1 MKVILKKAVVVVT
14 IGMMAMLQSCSSN
27 DDLDGYTPTNFNV
40 GGKVEKGPFV
50 RGTAIQM
57 QPLDADLD
65 ETGES
70 FTSTITDNE
79 GTFTFGSKLLKSPY
93 VKLSASGYY
102 FNEVTGELSKGT
114 LALNAVANLQNAAD
128 VNLNILSHLK
138 YQRVMDL
145 VSKDGKSF
153 KEANN
158 QAQEEVLK
166 TFGLEKYAKTDVNH
180 FSITSGTDEA
190 AALIAVSSLILY
202 NRSEAQIT
210 EYLSQL
216 SEEFAEDGN
225 FSETTKLQIRKDMF
239 SLESKLPQIAENIKK
254 RYQEMGKEV
263 AVKNLIYYFDWD
275 GDGTAGNEIAPEN
288 HPVSLEANNI
298 NVPMEG
304 GSYEV
309 KVNTTVPVYLERP
322 SISGDDI
329 SNLTPV
335 WGMEIYETGS
345 GSEPSINYTKELNNN
360 ILKVVVKAA
369 SFRKEQTASIPLYD
383 GMGNVVA
390 SLSLTQQAN
399 PNAEIIVPR
408 LGSEGIS
415 LVSDFMRSLSEAVT
429 LEAGINYCYTKI
441 INNPRLVAP
450 SLVAP
455 ISSSEPN
462 IRNCWI
468 DSYQALN
475 MIARLY
481 RADAM
486 YRAVYSPY
494 LNVYRDLCY
503 YQLLTW
509 WGGVVVIPNTGFD
522 GYVDSY
528 VSRTSESG
536 ILQMLEEELL
546 DAIKD
551 LDEKKCVAFAINAN
565 DALFVSKD
573 VARILLA
580 KVYMYQQKWA
590 AASELLQQVVDKN
603 IYSMEKVPTKYTSE
617 NKDLILALNF
627 SNGSRASR
635 VNVDGS
641 PEDVVP
647 IMTTTDVKLLYAECE
662 IHLGNNAKASKY
674 ISEVG
679 NINGISGTNVSVEGI
694 KQLRK
699 SLKLQD
705 YFAFLKR
712 NGLAMKE
719 LGLEKYQLLLPIPQ
733 NEINANPNLT
743 QNPGY

>member
-145 VSKDGKSF
+145 VAKDGKSF

-158 QAQEEVLK
+158 KAQEEVLK

-275 GDGTAGNEIAPEN
+275 GDGIAGNEIAPEN
-288 HPVSLEANNI
+288 HPVSLETNNI

-322 SISGDDI
+322 SFSEIENYPSVSVSG
-329 SNLTPV
+329 T
-335 WGMEIYETGS
+335 EIYETGS
-345 GSEPSINYTKELNNN
+345 GNEPCINYTKELNNN

-369 SFRKEQTASIPLYD
+369 SFRKEQAVSIPLYD
-383 GMGNVVA
+383 GMGNEVA
-390 SLSLTQQAN
+390 CLNLTQQAN

-408 LGSEGIS
+408 LGSVGIS

-429 LEAGINYCYTKI
+429 REAGMNYRYTKI
-441 INNPRLVAP
+441 INDPRF
-450 SLVAP
+450 VAP
-455 ISSSEPN
+455 IRSSETN
-462 IRNCWI
+462 IHNCWI

-551 LDEKKCVAFAINAN
+551 LDEKKCVAFATNAN

-590 AASELLQQVVDKN
+590 AASDLLQQVVDKK

-617 NKDLILALNF
+617 NKDLILALKFVNRT
-627 SNGSRASR
+627 RASR
-635 VNVDGS
+635 VYVDGS
-641 PEDVVP
+641 PEEVVP
-647 IMTTTDVKLLYAECE
+647 IMTTTDGKLLYAECQ

-679 NINGISGTNVSVEGI
+679 NINGISGTTVSVEGI

-712 NGLAMKE
+712 NGLAKKE

-733 NEINANPNLT
+733 NELNANPSLT

>member
-1 MKVILKKAVVVVT
+1 M
-14 IGMMAMLQSCSSN
+14 
-27 DDLDGYTPTNFNV
+27 
-40 GGKVEKGPFV
+40 
-50 RGTAIQM
+50 
-57 QPLDADLD
+57 
-65 ETGES
+65 
-70 FTSTITDNE
+70 
-79 GTFTFGSKLLKSPY
+79 
-93 VKLSASGYY
+93 
-102 FNEVTGELSKGT
+102 
-114 LALNAVANLQNAAD
+114 ALNAVANLQNAAD
-128 VNLNILSHLK
+128 VNLNILAHLK

-145 VSKDGKSF
+145 VAKDGKSF

-263 AVKNLIYYFDWD
+263 AVKNLIYFFDWD

-288 HPVSLEANNI
+288 HPVSLETNNI

-322 SISGDDI
+322 SIPGDDI
-329 SNLTPV
+329 YDNSTSVP
-335 WGMEIYETGS
+335 GMGIYETGS
-345 GSEPSINYTKELNNN
+345 GSEPCINYTKELNNN

-369 SFRKEQTASIPLYD
+369 SFRKEQAVSIPLYD

-390 SLSLTQQAN
+390 SLNLTQQAN
-399 PNAEIIVPR
+399 PNAGIIVPR
-408 LGSEGIS
+408 LGSDGIS
-415 LVSDFMRSLSEAVT
+415 CVFGFMESLANAVT
-429 LEAGINYCYTKI
+429 LEAQMNYRYTKI
-441 INNPRLVAP
+441 INDP
-450 SLVAP
+450 SFVAP
-455 ISSSEPN
+455 IRSSESN
-462 IRNCWI
+462 IHDCWI
-468 DSYQALN
+468 NSYQALN
-475 MIARLY
+475 RIASLY

-503 YQLLTW
+503 YQMLIW
-509 WGGVVVIPNTGFD
+509 WGGVVVMPNAGFGSCAD
-522 GYVDSY
+522 P
-528 VSRTSESG
+528 SRTSESS
-536 ILQMLEEELL
+536 ILQMLEEELVE
-546 DAIKD
+546 AIRN
-551 LDEKKCVAFAINAN
+551 LDEKKCVAFATNAN

-590 AASELLQQVVDKN
+590 AASDLLQKVVDKN

-617 NKDLILALNF
+617 SKDLILALMF
-627 SNGSRASR
+627 GIGSRASR

-641 PEDVVP
+641 PEEVVP
-647 IMTTTDVKLLYAECE
+647 IMTTTDVKLLYAECQ

-733 NEINANPNLT
+733 NEIDMNPNFT

>member
-145 VSKDGKSF
+145 VAKDGKSF

-275 GDGTAGNEIAPEN
+275 GDGIAGNEIAPEN
-288 HPVSLEANNI
+288 HPVSLETNNI

-322 SISGDDI
+322 SFSEIENYPSVSVSGTD
-329 SNLTPV
+329 
-335 WGMEIYETGS
+335 IYETGS
-345 GSEPSINYTKELNNN
+345 GNEPCINYTKELNNN

-369 SFRKEQTASIPLYD
+369 SFRKEQAVSIPLYD
-383 GMGNVVA
+383 GMGNEVA
-390 SLSLTQQAN
+390 CLNLTQQAN

-408 LGSEGIS
+408 LGSVGIS

-429 LEAGINYCYTKI
+429 REAGMNYRYTKI
-441 INNPRLVAP
+441 INDPRF
-450 SLVAP
+450 VAP
-455 ISSSEPN
+455 IRSSETN
-462 IRNCWI
+462 IHNCWI

-551 LDEKKCVAFAINAN
+551 LDEKKCVAFATNAN

-590 AASELLQQVVDKN
+590 AASNLLQQVVDKN

-617 NKDLILALNF
+617 NKDLILALKF
-627 SNGSRASR
+627 GIGSRASR

-641 PEDVVP
+641 PEEVVP

-719 LGLEKYQLLLPIPQ
+719 LGLEKYQLLLPIPE
-733 NEINANPNLT
+733 NEIMANPNLT

>member
-128 VNLNILSHLK
+128 VNLNILAHLK

-145 VSKDGKSF
+145 VAKDGKSF

-288 HPVSLEANNI
+288 HPVSLETNNI

-322 SISGDDI
+322 SFSEIENYPSVSVSG
-329 SNLTPV
+329 T
-335 WGMEIYETGS
+335 EIYETGS
-345 GSEPSINYTKELNNN
+345 GNEPCINYTKELNNN

-369 SFRKEQTASIPLYD
+369 SFRKEQAVSIPLYD
-383 GMGNVVA
+383 GMGNEVA
-390 SLSLTQQAN
+390 CLNLTQQAN

-408 LGSEGIS
+408 LGSVGIS
-415 LVSDFMRSLSEAVT
+415 LVSDFMSSLSEAVN
-429 LEAGINYCYTKI
+429 LEAGMNYRYTKI
-441 INNPRLVAP
+441 INDFRF
-450 SLVAP
+450 VAP

-462 IRNCWI
+462 IRKCWN

-503 YQLLTW
+503 YQMLIW
-509 WGGVVVIPNTGFD
+509 WGGVVVMPNAGFE
-522 GYVDSY
+522 GYADSY
-528 VSRTSESG
+528 VPRTSESS

-551 LDEKKCVAFAINAN
+551 LDEKKCVAFATNAN

-590 AASELLQQVVDKN
+590 AASNLLQQVVDKN

-617 NKDLILALNF
+617 NKDLILALKF
-627 SNGSRASR
+627 GIGSRASR

-641 PEDVVP
+641 PEEVVP

-733 NEINANPNLT
+733 NEINMNPNMT

>member
-145 VSKDGKSF
+145 VAKDGKSF

-263 AVKNLIYYFDWD
+263 AVKNLIYFFDWD

-288 HPVSLEANNI
+288 HPVSLETNNI

-322 SISGDDI
+322 SIPGDDI
-329 SNLTPV
+329 YDNSTSVL
-335 WGMEIYETGS
+335 GMKIYETGS
-345 GSEPSINYTKELNNN
+345 GSEPCINYSKELNNN

-369 SFRKEQTASIPLYD
+369 SFRKEQAVSIPLYD

-390 SLSLTQQAN
+390 RLNLTQQAN

-408 LGSEGIS
+408 LGSDGIS

-450 SLVAP
+450 
-455 ISSSEPN
+455 ISSFNENLINYWSNEY
-462 IRNCWI
+462 
-468 DSYQALN
+468 SSLN
-475 MIARLY
+475 LIAYLY
-481 RADAM
+481 RADSM

-494 LNVYRDLCY
+494 LNVYRDMCY
-503 YQLLTW
+503 YQMLVW
-509 WGGVVVIPNTGFD
+509 WGGVVVVPNAGFE
-522 GYVDSY
+522 SY
-528 VSRTSESG
+528 ADPSRTSESS
-536 ILQMLEEELL
+536 ILQMLEEELVE
-546 DAIKD
+546 AIRN
-551 LDEKKCVAFAINAN
+551 LDEKKCVAFATNAN

-590 AASELLQQVVDKN
+590 AASNLLQKVVDKS
-603 IYSMEKVPTKYTSE
+603 IYPIEKVPTKYTSE
-617 NKDLILALNF
+617 NKDLILALMVGNE
-627 SNGSRASR
+627 SRASR
-635 VNVDGS
+635 VYVDGS

-674 ISEVG
+674 ISEVD
-679 NINGISGTNVSVEGI
+679 NVNGISGTSVSVEGI

-712 NGLAMKE
+712 NGLAIKE

-733 NEINANPNLT
+733 NEINMNPNMT

>member
-138 YQRVMDL
+138 YQRVMNL
-145 VSKDGKSF
+145 VAKDGKSF

-263 AVKNLIYYFDWD
+263 AVKNLIYFFDWD

-288 HPVSLEANNI
+288 HPVSLETNNI

-322 SISGDDI
+322 SIPGDDI
-329 SNLTPV
+329 YDNSTSVL
-335 WGMEIYETGS
+335 GMKIYETGS
-345 GSEPSINYTKELNNN
+345 GSEPCINYSKELNNN

-369 SFRKEQTASIPLYD
+369 SFRKEQAVSIPLYD

-390 SLSLTQQAN
+390 RLNLTQQAN

-408 LGSEGIS
+408 LGSDGIS

-450 SLVAP
+450 
-455 ISSSEPN
+455 ISSFNENLINYWSNEY
-462 IRNCWI
+462 
-468 DSYQALN
+468 SSLN
-475 MIARLY
+475 LIAYLY
-481 RADAM
+481 RADSM

-494 LNVYRDLCY
+494 LNVYRDMCY
-503 YQLLTW
+503 YQMLIW
-509 WGGVVVIPNTGFD
+509 WGGVVVVPNAGFE
-522 GYVDSY
+522 SY
-528 VSRTSESG
+528 ADPSRTSESS
-536 ILQMLEEELL
+536 ILQMLEEELVE
-546 DAIKD
+546 AIRN
-551 LDEKKCVAFAINAN
+551 LDEKKCVAFATNAN

-590 AASELLQQVVDKN
+590 AASNLLQKVVDKS
-603 IYSMEKVPTKYTSE
+603 IYPIEKVPTKYTSE
-617 NKDLILALNF
+617 NKDLILALMVGNE
-627 SNGSRASR
+627 SRASR
-635 VNVDGS
+635 VYVDGS

-674 ISEVG
+674 ISEVD
-679 NINGISGTNVSVEGI
+679 NVNGISGTSVSVEGI
-694 KQLRK
+694 NQLRK

-712 NGLAMKE
+712 NGLAIKE

-733 NEINANPNLT
+733 NEINMNPNMT

>member
-145 VSKDGKSF
+145 VAKDGKSF

-180 FSITSGTDEA
+180 FSITSSTDEA

-275 GDGTAGNEIAPEN
+275 GDGIAGNEIAPEN
-288 HPVSLEANNI
+288 HPVSLETNNI

-322 SISGDDI
+322 SIPGDDI
-329 SNLTPV
+329 YDNSTSVL
-335 WGMEIYETGS
+335 GMKIYETGS
-345 GSEPSINYTKELNNN
+345 GSEPCINYTKELNNN

-369 SFRKEQTASIPLYD
+369 SFRKEQAVSIPLYD

-390 SLSLTQQAN
+390 SLNLTQQAN

-408 LGSEGIS
+408 LGSDGIS
-415 LVSDFMRSLSEAVT
+415 CVSEFMKSLANAVT
-429 LEAGINYCYTKI
+429 LEAQMNYRYTKI
-441 INNPRLVAP
+441 INDP
-450 SLVAP
+450 SFVAP
-455 ISSSEPN
+455 IRSSESN
-462 IRNCWI
+462 IHNCYI
-468 DSYQALN
+468 NSYQALN

-494 LNVYRDLCY
+494 LNVYRDMCY
-503 YQLLTW
+503 YQMLIW
-509 WGGVVVIPNTGFD
+509 WGGVVVVPNAGFE
-522 GYVDSY
+522 GYADSY
-528 VSRTSESG
+528 VPRTSESS
-536 ILQMLEEELL
+536 ILQMLEEELVE
-546 DAIKD
+546 AIRN
-551 LDEKKCVAFAINAN
+551 LDEKKCVAFATNAN

-590 AASELLQQVVDKN
+590 AASNLLQQVVDKN

-617 NKDLILALNF
+617 NKDLILALKVGNE
-627 SNGSRASR
+627 SRDSR

-641 PEDVVP
+641 PEKVVP

-674 ISEVG
+674 ISEVD
-679 NINGISGTNVSVEGI
+679 NVNGISGTSVSVEGI

-733 NEINANPNLT
+733 DEINANPSLN

>member
-145 VSKDGKSF
+145 VAKDGKSF

-263 AVKNLIYYFDWD
+263 AVKNLIYFFDWD

-288 HPVSLEANNI
+288 HPVSLETNNI

-322 SISGDDI
+322 GIPGDDI
-329 SNLTPV
+329 YDNSTSVL
-335 WGMEIYETGS
+335 GMKIYETGS
-345 GSEPSINYTKELNNN
+345 GSEPCINYSKELNNN

-369 SFRKEQTASIPLYD
+369 SFRKEQAVSIPLYD

-390 SLSLTQQAN
+390 RLNLTQQAN

-408 LGSEGIS
+408 LGSDGIS
-415 LVSDFMRSLSEAVT
+415 LVSDFMRSLSETVT

-450 SLVAP
+450 
-455 ISSSEPN
+455 ISSFNENLINYWSNEY
-462 IRNCWI
+462 
-468 DSYQALN
+468 SSLN
-475 MIARLY
+475 LIAYLY
-481 RADAM
+481 RADSM

-494 LNVYRDLCY
+494 LNVYRDMCY
-503 YQLLTW
+503 YQMLIW
-509 WGGVVVIPNTGFD
+509 WGGVVVVPNAGFE
-522 GYVDSY
+522 SY
-528 VSRTSESG
+528 ADPSRTSESS
-536 ILQMLEEELL
+536 ILQMLEEELVE
-546 DAIKD
+546 AIRN
-551 LDEKKCVAFAINAN
+551 LDEKKCVAFATNAN

-590 AASELLQQVVDKN
+590 AASNLLQKVVDKS
-603 IYSMEKVPTKYTSE
+603 IYPIEKVPTKYTSE
-617 NKDLILALNF
+617 NKDLILALMVGNE
-627 SNGSRASR
+627 SRASR
-635 VNVDGS
+635 VYVDGS

-674 ISEVG
+674 ISEVD
-679 NINGISGTNVSVEGI
+679 NVNGISGTSVSVEGI
-694 KQLRK
+694 NQLRK

-712 NGLAMKE
+712 NGLAIKE

-733 NEINANPNLT
+733 NEINMNPNMT

>member
-1 MKVILKKAVVVVT
+1 MKVILKNAVVVVT

-27 DDLDGYTPTNFNV
+27 DDLDGYTSTNFNV

-70 FTSTITDNE
+70 FTSKITDNE

-138 YQRVMDL
+138 YQRVLDL
-145 VSKDGKSF
+145 VAKDGKSF

-288 HPVSLEANNI
+288 HPVSLETNNI
-298 NVPMEG
+298 NVPIEG

-322 SISGDDI
+322 SFSEIENYPSVSVSG
-329 SNLTPV
+329 T
-335 WGMEIYETGS
+335 EIYEAGS
-345 GSEPSINYTKELNNN
+345 GNEPCINYTKELNNN

-369 SFRKEQTASIPLYD
+369 SFRKEQAVSIPLYD
-383 GMGNVVA
+383 GMGNEVTR
-390 SLSLTQQAN
+390 LNLTQQAN

-408 LGSEGIS
+408 LGSVGIS
-415 LVSDFMRSLSEAVT
+415 CVSEFMMSLAKAVT
-429 LEAGINYCYTKI
+429 LEAQMNYRYTKI
-441 INNPRLVAP
+441 INDP
-450 SLVAP
+450 SFVAP
-455 ISSSEPN
+455 IRSNETN
-462 IRNCWI
+462 IHNCWI
-468 DSYQALN
+468 NSYQALN

-503 YQLLTW
+503 YQMLIW
-509 WGGVVVIPNTGFD
+509 WGGVVVMPNAGFE
-522 GYVDSY
+522 GYADSY
-528 VSRTSESG
+528 VPRTSESS
-536 ILQMLEEELL
+536 ILQMLEEELVE
-546 DAIKD
+546 AIRN
-551 LDEKKCVAFAINAN
+551 LDEKKCVAFATNAN
-565 DALFVSKD
+565 DALFVLKD

-590 AASELLQQVVDKN
+590 AASNLLQQVVDKN

-617 NKDLILALNF
+617 NKDLILALKFGNE
-627 SNGSRASR
+627 SRASR

-641 PEDVVP
+641 PEKVVP
-647 IMTTTDVKLLYAECE
+647 IMTTTDVKLLYAECQ
-662 IHLGNNAKASKY
+662 IHLDNNAKASKY

-733 NEINANPNLT
+733 NEINANPSLN

>member
-57 QPLDADLD
+57 QPLDAELD

-145 VSKDGKSF
+145 VAKDGKSF

-288 HPVSLEANNI
+288 HLVRLETNNI

-329 SNLTPV
+329 YDNFSPV
-335 WGMEIYETGS
+335 LGMEIYETGS
-345 GSEPSINYTKELNNN
+345 GSELCINYTKELNNN

-369 SFRKEQTASIPLYD
+369 SFRKEQAVSIPLYD

-390 SLSLTQQAN
+390 SLNLTQQAN

-408 LGSEGIS
+408 LGSDGIR
-415 LVSDFMRSLSEAVT
+415 LVSGLMERLANAVT
-429 LEAGINYCYTKI
+429 LEAQMNYRYTKI
-441 INNPRLVAP
+441 INDPHF
-450 SLVAP
+450 VAP

-462 IRNCWI
+462 INNCWRY
-468 DSYQALN
+468 SYQALN
-475 MIARLY
+475 RIAMLY

-503 YQLLTW
+503 YQMLIW
-509 WGGVVVIPNTGFD
+509 WGGVVVVPNAGFE
-522 GYVDSY
+522 SY
-528 VSRTSESG
+528 ADPSRTSESS
-536 ILQMLEEELL
+536 ILQMLEEELVE
-546 DAIKD
+546 AIRN
-551 LDEKKCVAFAINAN
+551 LDEKKCVAFATNAN

-590 AASELLQQVVDKN
+590 AASNLLQKVVDKS
-603 IYSMEKVPTKYTSE
+603 IYPIEKVPTKYTSE
-617 NKDLILALNF
+617 NKDLILALMVGNE
-627 SNGSRASR
+627 SRASR
-635 VNVDGS
+635 VYVDGS

-662 IHLGNNAKASKY
+662 IHLDNNAKASKY

-679 NINGISGTNVSVEGI
+679 NINGISGTSVSVEGI

-712 NGLAMKE
+712 NGLAIKE

-733 NEINANPNLT
+733 NEINMNPNMT

>member
-57 QPLDADLD
+57 QPLDAELD

-145 VSKDGKSF
+145 VAKDGKSF

-288 HPVSLEANNI
+288 HPVRLETNNI

-322 SISGDDI
+322 SIPGDDI
-329 SNLTPV
+329 YDNSTSV
-335 WGMEIYETGS
+335 SGMEIYETGS
-345 GSEPSINYTKELNNN
+345 EPCINYTKELNNN

-369 SFRKEQTASIPLYD
+369 SFRKEQAVSIPLYD

-390 SLSLTQQAN
+390 SLNLTQQAN

-408 LGSEGIS
+408 LGSDGIR
-415 LVSDFMRSLSEAVT
+415 LVSGLMERLANAVT
-429 LEAGINYCYTKI
+429 LEAQMNYRYTKI
-441 INNPRLVAP
+441 INDPHF
-450 SLVAP
+450 VAP

-462 IRNCWI
+462 INNCWRY
-468 DSYQALN
+468 SYQALN
-475 MIARLY
+475 RIAMLY

-503 YQLLTW
+503 YQMLIW
-509 WGGVVVIPNTGFD
+509 WGGVVVVPNAGFE
-522 GYVDSY
+522 SY
-528 VSRTSESG
+528 ADPSRTSESS
-536 ILQMLEEELL
+536 ILQMLEEELVE
-546 DAIKD
+546 AIRN
-551 LDEKKCVAFAINAN
+551 LDEKKCVAFATNAN

-590 AASELLQQVVDKN
+590 AASNLLQKVVDKS
-603 IYSMEKVPTKYTSE
+603 IYPIEKVPTKYTSE
-617 NKDLILALNF
+617 NKDLILALMVGNE
-627 SNGSRASR
+627 SRASR
-635 VNVDGS
+635 VYVDGS

-662 IHLGNNAKASKY
+662 IHLDNNAKASKY

-733 NEINANPNLT
+733 DEINANPSLN

>member
-57 QPLDADLD
+57 QPLDAELD

-138 YQRVMDL
+138 YQRVMNL
-145 VSKDGKSF
+145 VAKDGKSF

-288 HPVSLEANNI
+288 HPVRLETNNI

-322 SISGDDI
+322 SIPGDDI
-329 SNLTPV
+329 YDNSTSV
-335 WGMEIYETGS
+335 SGMEIYETGS
-345 GSEPSINYTKELNNN
+345 EPCINYTKELNNN

-369 SFRKEQTASIPLYD
+369 SFRKEQAVSIPLYD

-390 SLSLTQQAN
+390 SLNLTQQAN
-399 PNAEIIVPR
+399 PSAEIIVPR
-408 LGSEGIS
+408 LGSDGIR
-415 LVSDFMRSLSEAVT
+415 LVSGLMERLANAVT
-429 LEAGINYCYTKI
+429 LEAQMNYRYTKI
-441 INNPRLVAP
+441 INDPHF
-450 SLVAP
+450 VAP

-462 IRNCWI
+462 INNCWRY
-468 DSYQALN
+468 SYQALN
-475 MIARLY
+475 RIAMLY

-503 YQLLTW
+503 YQMLIW
-509 WGGVVVIPNTGFD
+509 WGGVVVVPNAGFE
-522 GYVDSY
+522 SY
-528 VSRTSESG
+528 ADPSRTSESS
-536 ILQMLEEELL
+536 ILQMLEEELVE
-546 DAIKD
+546 AIRN
-551 LDEKKCVAFAINAN
+551 LDEKKCVAFATNAN

-590 AASELLQQVVDKN
+590 AASNLLQKVVDKS
-603 IYSMEKVPTKYTSE
+603 IYPIEKVPTKYTSE
-617 NKDLILALNF
+617 NKDLILALMVGNE
-627 SNGSRASR
+627 SRASR
-635 VNVDGS
+635 VYVDGS

-674 ISEVG
+674 ISEVD
-679 NINGISGTNVSVEGI
+679 NVNGISGTSVSVEGI

-712 NGLAMKE
+712 NGLAIKE

-733 NEINANPNLT
+733 NEINMNPNMT

>member
-145 VSKDGKSF
+145 VARDGKSF

-288 HPVSLEANNI
+288 HPVSLETNNI

-322 SISGDDI
+322 SIPSDDKYD
-329 SNLTPV
+329 NLTSVP
-335 WGMEIYETGS
+335 GMGIYETGS
-345 GSEPSINYTKELNNN
+345 GSEPCINYTKELNNN

-369 SFRKEQTASIPLYD
+369 SFRKEQAVSIPLYD

-390 SLSLTQQAN
+390 SLNLTQQAN
-399 PNAEIIVPR
+399 PNAGIIVPR
-408 LGSEGIS
+408 LGSDGIS
-415 LVSDFMRSLSEAVT
+415 CVFGFMESLANAVT
-429 LEAGINYCYTKI
+429 LEAQMNYRYTKI
-441 INNPRLVAP
+441 INDP
-450 SLVAP
+450 SFVAP
-455 ISSSEPN
+455 IRSSESN
-462 IRNCWI
+462 IHDCWI
-468 DSYQALN
+468 NSYQALN
-475 MIARLY
+475 RIASLY

-503 YQLLTW
+503 YQMLIW
-509 WGGVVVIPNTGFD
+509 WGGVVVMPNAGFGSCAD
-522 GYVDSY
+522 P
-528 VSRTSESG
+528 SRTSESS
-536 ILQMLEEELL
+536 ILQMLEEELVE
-546 DAIKD
+546 AIRN
-551 LDEKKCVAFAINAN
+551 LDEKKCVAFATNAN

-590 AASELLQQVVDKN
+590 AASDLLQKVVDKN

-617 NKDLILALNF
+617 SKDLILALMF
-627 SNGSRASR
+627 GIGSRASR

-641 PEDVVP
+641 PEEVVP
-647 IMTTTDVKLLYAECE
+647 IMTTTDVKLLYAECQ

-733 NEINANPNLT
+733 NEIDMNPNFT

>member
-145 VSKDGKSF
+145 VAKDGKSF

-263 AVKNLIYYFDWD
+263 AVKNLIYFFDWD

-288 HPVSLEANNI
+288 HPVSLETNNI

-322 SISGDDI
+322 SIPGDDI
-329 SNLTPV
+329 YDNSTSVL
-335 WGMEIYETGS
+335 GMKIYETGS
-345 GSEPSINYTKELNNN
+345 GSEPCINYSKELNNN

-369 SFRKEQTASIPLYD
+369 SFRKEQAVSIPLYD

-390 SLSLTQQAN
+390 RLNLTQQAN

-408 LGSEGIS
+408 LGSDGIS

-450 SLVAP
+450 
-455 ISSSEPN
+455 ISSFNENLINYWSNEY
-462 IRNCWI
+462 
-468 DSYQALN
+468 SSLN
-475 MIARLY
+475 LIAYLY
-481 RADAM
+481 RADSM

-494 LNVYRDLCY
+494 LNVYRDMCY
-503 YQLLTW
+503 YQMLIW
-509 WGGVVVIPNTGFD
+509 WGGVVVVPNAGFE
-522 GYVDSY
+522 SY
-528 VSRTSESG
+528 ADPSRTSESS
-536 ILQMLEEELL
+536 ILQMLEEELVE
-546 DAIKD
+546 AIRN
-551 LDEKKCVAFAINAN
+551 LDEKKCVAFATNAN

-590 AASELLQQVVDKN
+590 AASNLLQQVVDKN
-603 IYSMEKVPTKYTSE
+603 IYSMEKVPTKYTSDS
-617 NKDLILALNF
+617 KDLIWSFAKYIYT
-627 SNGSRASR
+627 RASR
-635 VNVDGS
+635 VYVDGS

-674 ISEVG
+674 ISEVD
-679 NINGISGTNVSVEGI
+679 NVNGISGTSVSVEGI

-712 NGLAMKE
+712 NGLAIKE

-733 NEINANPNLT
+733 NEINMNPNMT

>member
-27 DDLDGYTPTNFNV
+27 DNLDGYTPTNFNV

-145 VSKDGKSF
+145 VAKDGKSF

-288 HPVSLEANNI
+288 HPVSLETNNI

-322 SISGDDI
+322 SIPSDDKYD
-329 SNLTPV
+329 NLTSVP
-335 WGMEIYETGS
+335 GMGIYETGS
-345 GSEPSINYTKELNNN
+345 GSEPCINYTKELNNN

-369 SFRKEQTASIPLYD
+369 SFRKEQAVSIPLYD

-390 SLSLTQQAN
+390 SLNLTQQAN
-399 PNAEIIVPR
+399 PNAGIIVPR
-408 LGSEGIS
+408 LGSDGIS
-415 LVSDFMRSLSEAVT
+415 CVFGFMESLANAVT
-429 LEAGINYCYTKI
+429 LEAQMNYRYTKI
-441 INNPRLVAP
+441 INDP
-450 SLVAP
+450 SFVAP
-455 ISSSEPN
+455 IRSSESN
-462 IRNCWI
+462 IHDCWI
-468 DSYQALN
+468 NSYQALN
-475 MIARLY
+475 RIASLY

-503 YQLLTW
+503 YQMLIW
-509 WGGVVVIPNTGFD
+509 WGGVVVMPNAGF
-522 GYVDSY
+522 GSY
-528 VSRTSESG
+528 ADPSRTSESS
-536 ILQMLEEELL
+536 ILQMLEEELVE
-546 DAIKD
+546 AIRN
-551 LDEKKCVAFAINAN
+551 LDEKKCVAFATNAN

-590 AASELLQQVVDKN
+590 AASDLLQKVVDKN

-617 NKDLILALNF
+617 SKDLILALMF
-627 SNGSRASR
+627 GIGSRASR

-641 PEDVVP
+641 PEEVVP
-647 IMTTTDVKLLYAECE
+647 IMTTTDVKLLYAECQ

-733 NEINANPNLT
+733 NEIDMNPNFT

>member
-145 VSKDGKSF
+145 VAKDSKSF

-239 SLESKLPQIAENIKK
+239 SLESKLPQIVENIKK

-288 HPVSLEANNI
+288 HPVSLETNNI

-322 SISGDDI
+322 SFSEIENYPSVSVSG
-329 SNLTPV
+329 T
-335 WGMEIYETGS
+335 EIYETGS
-345 GSEPSINYTKELNNN
+345 GNEPCINYTKELNNN

-369 SFRKEQTASIPLYD
+369 SFRKEQAVSIPLYD
-383 GMGNVVA
+383 GMGNEVA
-390 SLSLTQQAN
+390 CLNLTQQAN

-408 LGSEGIS
+408 LGSVGIS

-429 LEAGINYCYTKI
+429 LEAGMNYRYTKI
-441 INNPRLVAP
+441 IYDSRF
-450 SLVAP
+450 VAP
-455 ISSSEPN
+455 IRSSEPN
-462 IRNCWI
+462 IHNCWI
-468 DSYQALN
+468 NSYQALN

-503 YQLLTW
+503 YQMLIW
-509 WGGVVVIPNTGFD
+509 WGGVVVMPNAGFE
-522 GYVDSY
+522 GYADSY
-528 VSRTSESG
+528 VPRTSESS
-536 ILQMLEEELL
+536 ILQMLEEELVE
-546 DAIKD
+546 AIRN
-551 LDEKKCVAFAINAN
+551 LDEKKCVAFATNAN

-590 AASELLQQVVDKN
+590 AASNLLQQVVDKN

-617 NKDLILALNF
+617 NKDLILALKF
-627 SNGSRASR
+627 GIGSRASR

-641 PEDVVP
+641 PEEVVP
-647 IMTTTDVKLLYAECE
+647 IMTTTDVKLLYVECE

-733 NEINANPNLT
+733 NELMGNPNLNK
-743 QNPGY
+743 NPGY

>member
-1 MKVILKKAVVVVT
+1 MKVFLKKAVVVVT

-145 VSKDGKSF
+145 VAKDGKSF

-225 FSETTKLQIRKDMF
+225 ISVTTKLQIRKDMF

-288 HPVSLEANNI
+288 HPVSLETNNI

-322 SISGDDI
+322 SIPGDDI
-329 SNLTPV
+329 YDNSTSVL
-335 WGMEIYETGS
+335 GMKIYETGS
-345 GSEPSINYTKELNNN
+345 GSEPCINYSKELNNN

-369 SFRKEQTASIPLYD
+369 SFRKEQAVSIPLYD

-390 SLSLTQQAN
+390 RLNLTQQAN

-408 LGSEGIS
+408 LGSDGIS
-415 LVSDFMRSLSEAVT
+415 LVSDFMRSLSETVT

-450 SLVAP
+450 
-455 ISSSEPN
+455 ISSFNENLINYWSNEY
-462 IRNCWI
+462 
-468 DSYQALN
+468 SSLN
-475 MIARLY
+475 LIAYLY
-481 RADAM
+481 RADSM

-494 LNVYRDLCY
+494 LNVYRDMCY
-503 YQLLTW
+503 YQMLIW
-509 WGGVVVIPNTGFD
+509 WGGVVVVPNAGFE
-522 GYVDSY
+522 SY
-528 VSRTSESG
+528 ADPSRTSESS
-536 ILQMLEEELL
+536 ILQMLEEELVE
-546 DAIKD
+546 AIRN
-551 LDEKKCVAFAINAN
+551 LDEKKCVAFATNAN

-590 AASELLQQVVDKN
+590 AASNLLQKVVDKS
-603 IYSMEKVPTKYTSE
+603 IYPIEKVPTKYTSE
-617 NKDLILALNF
+617 NKDLILALMVGNE
-627 SNGSRASR
+627 SRASR
-635 VNVDGS
+635 VYVDGS

-674 ISEVG
+674 ISEVD
-679 NINGISGTNVSVEGI
+679 NVNGISGTSVSVEGI
-694 KQLRK
+694 NQLRK

-712 NGLAMKE
+712 NGLAIKE

-733 NEINANPNLT
+733 NEINMNPNMT

>member
-57 QPLDADLD
+57 QPLDANLD

-145 VSKDGKSF
+145 VAKDGKSF

-263 AVKNLIYYFDWD
+263 AVKNLIYFFDWD

-288 HPVSLEANNI
+288 HPVSLETNNI

-322 SISGDDI
+322 SFSEIENYPSVSVSG
-329 SNLTPV
+329 T
-335 WGMEIYETGS
+335 EIYETGS
-345 GSEPSINYTKELNNN
+345 GNEPCINYTKELNNN

-369 SFRKEQTASIPLYD
+369 SFRKEQAVSIPLYD
-383 GMGNVVA
+383 GMGNEVA
-390 SLSLTQQAN
+390 CLNLTQQAN

-408 LGSEGIS
+408 LGSVGIS
-415 LVSDFMRSLSEAVT
+415 LVSDFMSSLSEAVN
-429 LEAGINYCYTKI
+429 LEAGMNYRYTKI
-441 INNPRLVAP
+441 INDFRF
-450 SLVAP
+450 VAP

-462 IRNCWI
+462 IRKCWN

-503 YQLLTW
+503 YQMLIW
-509 WGGVVVIPNTGFD
+509 WGGVVVMPNAGFE
-522 GYVDSY
+522 GYADSY
-528 VSRTSESG
+528 VPRTSESS
-536 ILQMLEEELL
+536 ILQMLEEELVE
-546 DAIKD
+546 AIRN
-551 LDEKKCVAFAINAN
+551 LDEKKCVAFATNAN

-590 AASELLQQVVDKN
+590 AASNLLQQVVDKN

-617 NKDLILALNF
+617 SKDLILALKVGNE
-627 SNGSRASR
+627 SRASR

-641 PEDVVP
+641 PEEVVP

-662 IHLGNNAKASKY
+662 IHLGNNAKSSKY
-674 ISEVG
+674 ISEVD
-679 NINGISGTNVSVEGI
+679 NVNGISGTSVSVEGI

-733 NEINANPNLT
+733 NGIDMNPNLT

>member
-145 VSKDGKSF
+145 VAKDGKSF
-153 KEANN
+153 KEASN

-263 AVKNLIYYFDWD
+263 AVKNLIYFFDWD
-275 GDGTAGNEIAPEN
+275 GDGTAGNEIVPEN
-288 HPVSLEANNI
+288 HPVSLETNNI

-322 SISGDDI
+322 SIPGDDI
-329 SNLTPV
+329 YDNSTSVL
-335 WGMEIYETGS
+335 GMKIYETGS
-345 GSEPSINYTKELNNN
+345 GSEPCINYSKELNNN

-369 SFRKEQTASIPLYD
+369 SFRKEQAVSIPLYD

-390 SLSLTQQAN
+390 RLNLTQQAN

-408 LGSEGIS
+408 LGSDGIS

-450 SLVAP
+450 
-455 ISSSEPN
+455 ISSFNENLINYWSNEY
-462 IRNCWI
+462 
-468 DSYQALN
+468 SSLN
-475 MIARLY
+475 LIAYLY
-481 RADAM
+481 RADSM

-494 LNVYRDLCY
+494 LNVYRDMCY
-503 YQLLTW
+503 YQMLIW
-509 WGGVVVIPNTGFD
+509 WGGVVVVPNAGFE
-522 GYVDSY
+522 SY
-528 VSRTSESG
+528 ADPSRTSESS
-536 ILQMLEEELL
+536 ILQMLEEELVE
-546 DAIKD
+546 AIRN
-551 LDEKKCVAFAINAN
+551 LDEKKCVAFATNAN

-590 AASELLQQVVDKN
+590 AASNLLQKVVDKS
-603 IYSMEKVPTKYTSE
+603 IYPIEKVPTKYTSE
-617 NKDLILALNF
+617 NKDLILALMVGNE
-627 SNGSRASR
+627 SRASR
-635 VNVDGS
+635 VYVDGS

-674 ISEVG
+674 ISEVD
-679 NINGISGTNVSVEGI
+679 NVNGISGTSVSVEGI

-712 NGLAMKE
+712 NGLAIKE

-733 NEINANPNLT
+733 NEIMVNPKLT

>member
-1 MKVILKKAVVVVT
+1 
-14 IGMMAMLQSCSSN
+14 
-27 DDLDGYTPTNFNV
+27 
-40 GGKVEKGPFV
+40 
-50 RGTAIQM
+50 
-57 QPLDADLD
+57 
-65 ETGES
+65 
-70 FTSTITDNE
+70 
-79 GTFTFGSKLLKSPY
+79 
-93 VKLSASGYY
+93 
-102 FNEVTGELSKGT
+102 
-114 LALNAVANLQNAAD
+114 
-128 VNLNILSHLK
+128 
-138 YQRVMDL
+138 MDL

-263 AVKNLIYYFDWD
+263 AVKNLIYFFDWD

-288 HPVSLEANNI
+288 HPVSLETNNI

-322 SISGDDI
+322 SFSEIENYPSVSVSG
-329 SNLTPV
+329 T
-335 WGMEIYETGS
+335 EIYETGS
-345 GSEPSINYTKELNNN
+345 GNEPCINYTKELNNN

-369 SFRKEQTASIPLYD
+369 SFRKEQAVSIPLYD
-383 GMGNVVA
+383 GMGNEVA
-390 SLSLTQQAN
+390 CLNLTQQAN

-408 LGSEGIS
+408 LGSVGIS

-429 LEAGINYCYTKI
+429 LEAGINYRYTKI
-441 INNPRLVAP
+441 INDSRF
-450 SLVAP
+450 VAP
-455 ISSSEPN
+455 IRSSEPN
-462 IRNCWI
+462 IRKCWN

-481 RADAM
+481 RADTM

-503 YQLLTW
+503 YQMLIW
-509 WGGVVVIPNTGFD
+509 WGGVVVIPNAGFE
-522 GYVDSY
+522 GYADSY
-528 VSRTSESG
+528 VSRTSESS
-536 ILQMLEEELL
+536 ILQMLEEELVE
-546 DAIKD
+546 AIRN
-551 LDEKKCVAFAINAN
+551 LDEKKCVAFATNAN

-590 AASELLQQVVDKN
+590 AASNLLQKVVDKS
-603 IYSMEKVPTKYTSE
+603 IYPIEKVPTKYTSE
-617 NKDLILALNF
+617 NKDLILALMVGNE
-627 SNGSRASR
+627 SRASR
-635 VNVDGS
+635 VYVDGS

-674 ISEVG
+674 ISEVD
-679 NINGISGTNVSVEGI
+679 NVNGISGTSVSVEGI

-719 LGLEKYQLLLPIPQ
+719 LGLEKYQLLLPIP
-733 NEINANPNLT
+733 ENAIDMNPNLT

>member
-114 LALNAVANLQNAAD
+114 LTLNAVANLQNAAD

-145 VSKDGKSF
+145 VAKDGKSF

-263 AVKNLIYYFDWD
+263 AVKNLIYFFDWD

-288 HPVSLEANNI
+288 HPVSLETNNI

-322 SISGDDI
+322 SIPGDDI
-329 SNLTPV
+329 YDNSTSVL
-335 WGMEIYETGS
+335 GMKIYETGS
-345 GSEPSINYTKELNNN
+345 GSEPCINYSKELNNN

-369 SFRKEQTASIPLYD
+369 SFRKEQAVSIPLYD

-390 SLSLTQQAN
+390 RLNLTQQAN

-408 LGSEGIS
+408 LGSDGIS

-450 SLVAP
+450 
-455 ISSSEPN
+455 ISSFNENLINYWSNEY
-462 IRNCWI
+462 
-468 DSYQALN
+468 SSLN
-475 MIARLY
+475 LIAYLY
-481 RADAM
+481 RADSM

-494 LNVYRDLCY
+494 LNVYRDMCY
-503 YQLLTW
+503 YQMLIW
-509 WGGVVVIPNTGFD
+509 WGGVVVVPNAGFE
-522 GYVDSY
+522 SY
-528 VSRTSESG
+528 ADPSRTSESS
-536 ILQMLEEELL
+536 ILQMLEEELVE
-546 DAIKD
+546 AIRN
-551 LDEKKCVAFAINAN
+551 LDEKKCVAFATNAN

-590 AASELLQQVVDKN
+590 AASNLLQKVVDKS
-603 IYSMEKVPTKYTSE
+603 IYPIEKVPTKYTSE
-617 NKDLILALNF
+617 NKDLILALMVGNE
-627 SNGSRASR
+627 SRASR
-635 VNVDGS
+635 VYVDGS

-674 ISEVG
+674 ISEVD
-679 NINGISGTNVSVEGI
+679 NVNGISGTSVSVEGI

-712 NGLAMKE
+712 NGLAIKE

-733 NEINANPNLT
+733 NEINMNPNMT

>member
-145 VSKDGKSF
+145 VAKDGKSF

-263 AVKNLIYYFDWD
+263 VVKNLIYYFDWD

-335 WGMEIYETGS
+335 LGMEIYETGS

-369 SFRKEQTASIPLYD
+369 SFRKEQAVSIPLYD

-408 LGSEGIS
+408 LGSDGIS
-415 LVSDFMRSLSEAVT
+415 LVSGFMRSLSEAVT
-429 LEAGINYCYTKI
+429 REAQINYRYTKI
-441 INNPRLVAP
+441 INDPRF
-450 SLVAP
+450 VAP
-455 ISSSEPN
+455 ISSSESN
-462 IRNCWI
+462 ICNCWS
-468 DSYQALN
+468 DSYQTLN

-522 GYVDSY
+522 GYVDRYISK
-528 VSRTSESG
+528 TSESS
-536 ILQMLEEELL
+536 ILQMLEEELV

-551 LDEKKCVAFAINAN
+551 LDEKKCVAFATNAN

-590 AASELLQQVVDKN
+590 AASDLLQQVVDKK

-647 IMTTTDVKLLYAECE
+647 IMTTTDVKLLYAECQ

-733 NEINANPNLT
+733 NELMVNPNLT

>member
-1 MKVILKKAVVVVT
+1 M
-14 IGMMAMLQSCSSN
+14 
-27 DDLDGYTPTNFNV
+27 
-40 GGKVEKGPFV
+40 
-50 RGTAIQM
+50 
-57 QPLDADLD
+57 
-65 ETGES
+65 
-70 FTSTITDNE
+70 
-79 GTFTFGSKLLKSPY
+79 
-93 VKLSASGYY
+93 
-102 FNEVTGELSKGT
+102 
-114 LALNAVANLQNAAD
+114 
-128 VNLNILSHLK
+128 
-138 YQRVMDL
+138 
-145 VSKDGKSF
+145 
-153 KEANN
+153 
-158 QAQEEVLK
+158 
-166 TFGLEKYAKTDVNH
+166 
-180 FSITSGTDEA
+180 
-190 AALIAVSSLILY
+190 SSLILY

-288 HPVSLEANNI
+288 HPVSLEENNI

-322 SISGDDI
+322 SIPGDDI
-329 SNLTPV
+329 YDNSTSV
-335 WGMEIYETGS
+335 SGMGIYETGS
-345 GSEPSINYTKELNNN
+345 GSVPSINYTKELKNN

-369 SFRKEQTASIPLYD
+369 SFRKEQAVSIPLYD

-390 SLSLTQQAN
+390 RLNLTQQAN

-408 LGSEGIS
+408 LGSEGLSCVYGFLIS
-415 LVSDFMRSLSEAVT
+415 LANAVT
-429 LEAGINYCYTKI
+429 LEAQMNYRYTKI
-441 INNPRLVAP
+441 INDPNF
-450 SLVAP
+450 VAP
-455 ISSSEPN
+455 IRSSEPN
-462 IRNCWI
+462 IRKCWN

-475 MIARLY
+475 MIAWLY

-503 YQLLTW
+503 YQMLIW
-509 WGGVVVIPNTGFD
+509 WGGVVVMPNAGFE
-522 GYVDSY
+522 GYADSY
-528 VSRTSESG
+528 VSKTSESS
-536 ILQMLEEELL
+536 ILQMLEEELV
-546 DAIKD
+546 DAIKN
-551 LDEKKCVAFAINAN
+551 LDEKKCVAFATNAN

-590 AASELLQQVVDKN
+590 AASNLLQQVVDKN

-617 NKDLILALNF
+617 NKDLILALEF
-627 SNGSRASR
+627 GNGSRASR

-641 PEDVVP
+641 PEKVVP

-674 ISEVG
+674 ISEVD
-679 NINGISGTNVSVEGI
+679 NVNGISGTSVSVEGI

-719 LGLEKYQLLLPIPQ
+719 LGLEKYQLLLPIP
-733 NEINANPNLT
+733 ENAIDMNPNLT

>member
-57 QPLDADLD
+57 QPLDADLE

-145 VSKDGKSF
+145 VAKDGKSF

-263 AVKNLIYYFDWD
+263 AVKNLIYFFDWD

-288 HPVSLEANNI
+288 HPVSLETNNI

-322 SISGDDI
+322 SIPGDDI
-329 SNLTPV
+329 YDNFSPV
-335 WGMEIYETGS
+335 LGMEIYETGS
-345 GSEPSINYTKELNNN
+345 GSEPCINYTKELNNN

-369 SFRKEQTASIPLYD
+369 SFRKEQAVSIPLYD

-390 SLSLTQQAN
+390 SLNLTQQAN

-408 LGSEGIS
+408 LGGAGIGC
-415 LVSDFMRSLSEAVT
+415 VFGFMETLANAVT
-429 LEAGINYCYTKI
+429 LEAQMNYRYTKI
-441 INNPRLVAP
+441 INDPHF
-450 SLVAP
+450 VAP
-455 ISSSEPN
+455 ISRSEPN
-462 IRNCWI
+462 INNCWYY
-468 DSYQALN
+468 SYQALN
-475 MIARLY
+475 RIAMLY

-509 WGGVVVIPNTGFD
+509 WGGVVVMPNAGFA
-522 GYVDSY
+522 GYADSY
-528 VSRTSESG
+528 VPRTSESS
-536 ILQMLEEELL
+536 ILQMLEEELVE
-546 DAIKD
+546 AIRN
-551 LDEKKCVAFAINAN
+551 LDEKKCVAFATNAN

-590 AASELLQQVVDKN
+590 AASNLLQQVVGKN

-617 NKDLILALNF
+617 NKDLILALMVGNE
-627 SNGSRASR
+627 SRASR
-635 VNVDGS
+635 VYVDGS

-733 NEINANPNLT
+733 NGIDMNPNLT

>member
-14 IGMMAMLQSCSSN
+14 IGMMAMIQSCSSN
-27 DDLDGYTPTNFNV
+27 DELDGYTPTNFNV

-145 VSKDGKSF
+145 VAKDGKSF

-322 SISGDDI
+322 SFSEIENYPSVSVSGM
-329 SNLTPV
+329 
-335 WGMEIYETGS
+335 GIYETGS

-369 SFRKEQTASIPLYD
+369 SFRKEQAVSIPLYD

-415 LVSDFMRSLSEAVT
+415 LVSEFMKNLSEAVT
-429 LEAGINYCYTKI
+429 LEAGINYRYTKI
-441 INNPRLVAP
+441 INDPRF
-450 SLVAP
+450 VAP
-455 ISSSEPN
+455 ISSSESN
-462 IRNCWI
+462 IRKCWI

-503 YQLLTW
+503 YQMLIW
-509 WGGVVVIPNTGFD
+509 WGGVAVMPNAGFE
-522 GYVDSY
+522 GYADSY
-528 VSRTSESG
+528 VPRTSESS
-536 ILQMLEEELL
+536 ILQMLEEELVE
-546 DAIKD
+546 AIRN
-551 LDEKKCVAFAINAN
+551 LDEKKCVAFATNAN

-590 AASELLQQVVDKN
+590 AASDLLQKVVDKS
-603 IYSMEKVPTKYTSE
+603 IYSIEKVLTKYTSE
-617 NKDLILALNF
+617 NKDLILALKF
-627 SNGSRASR
+627 GIRSRTSR

-641 PEDVVP
+641 PEEVVP
-647 IMTTTDVKLLYAECE
+647 IMTTTDVMLLYAECE

-674 ISEVG
+674 ISEVD
-679 NINGISGTNVSVEGI
+679 NVNGISGTSVSVEGI

-719 LGLEKYQLLLPIPQ
+719 LGLEKYQLLLPIPE
-733 NEINANPNLT
+733 NELMANPNLT

>member
-145 VSKDGKSF
+145 VAKDGKSF

-158 QAQEEVLK
+158 KAQEEVLK

-322 SISGDDI
+322 SFSEIENYPSVSVSGM
-329 SNLTPV
+329 
-335 WGMEIYETGS
+335 GIYETEG
-345 GSEPSINYTKELNNN
+345 GNEPCINYTKELNNN

-408 LGSEGIS
+408 LGSDGIS
-415 LVSDFMRSLSEAVT
+415 LVSGFMRSLSEAVT
-429 LEAGINYCYTKI
+429 REAQINYRYTKI
-441 INNPRLVAP
+441 INDPRF
-450 SLVAP
+450 VAP
-455 ISSSEPN
+455 ISSSESN
-462 IRNCWI
+462 ICNCWS
-468 DSYQALN
+468 DSYQTLN

-551 LDEKKCVAFAINAN
+551 LDEKKCVAFATNAN

-590 AASELLQQVVDKN
+590 AASNLLQQVVDKN

-617 NKDLILALNF
+617 NKDLILALKF
-627 SNGSRASR
+627 GIGSRASR

-641 PEDVVP
+641 PEEVVP

-719 LGLEKYQLLLPIPQ
+719 LGLEKYQLLLPIPE
-733 NEINANPNLT
+733 NEIMANPNLT

>member
-225 FSETTKLQIRKDMF
+225 FSETTKQQIRKDMF

-322 SISGDDI
+322 SFSEIENYPSVSVSGM
-329 SNLTPV
+329 
-335 WGMEIYETGS
+335 GIYETGS

-369 SFRKEQTASIPLYD
+369 SFRKEQAVSIPLYD

-415 LVSDFMRSLSEAVT
+415 LVSDFMRSLSEAVP
-429 LEAGINYCYTKI
+429 LEAGINYRYTKI
-441 INNPRLVAP
+441 INDPRF
-450 SLVAP
+450 VAP
-455 ISSSEPN
+455 IRSSEPN
-462 IRNCWI
+462 IHNCWI

-509 WGGVVVIPNTGFD
+509 WGGVVVIPNTGFA

-551 LDEKKCVAFAINAN
+551 LDEKKCVAFATNAN

-590 AASELLQQVVDKN
+590 AASNLLQQVVDKN
-603 IYSMEKVPTKYTSE
+603 IYSMEKVTTKYTSE
-617 NKDLILALNF
+617 NKDLILALKF
-627 SNGSRASR
+627 GNGSRVSR

-679 NINGISGTNVSVEGI
+679 NINGISGTTVSVEGI

-733 NEINANPNLT
+733 NELMVNPNLT